1 MYFCNQTRT
10 ALITIKPFKAIRPS
24 RDKAYLVATRPYYA
38 YKKHVLE
45 AKLETNPYTF
55 LHVINPEFDAE
66 NKTKANTPERYQK
79 SRDKLN
85 EFLEQGIFIKE
96 DIESLYLYRQ
106 TKNGQEFLGLIG
118 GASVKEYNSGKIKK
132 HEATITAR
140 EKHFSEYL
148 KVVECNA
155 EPVLLFH
162 EENFELTSL
171 LNSLSE
177 ERPEYEF
184 STTEKIKHEI
194 WLITDKA
201 VIDNIQKYFAD
212 LSHVYIADGH
222 HRCASSARFG
232 DDSNTADD
240 SIQNHF
246 LAYFISE
253 KSMEIFDY
261 NRIVKDL
268 NGMSTLELLS
278 AVQKEFTLLE
288 VNDVQTHIRS
298 LHNILMYIEGKWFNL
313 KIKESLIDRSDPVK
327 SLDTA
332 VLTNYLLDPILGI
345 KDLKTDERINFI
357 SGTKGLDGIAESVDS
372 GKYKVGFALFP
383 VTPDQLKAVAD
394 NNEIMPPKST
404 WIEPKLRSGLT
415 MYPLE
420 ND

>member
-1 MYFCNQTRT
+1 M
-10 ALITIKPFKAIRPS
+10 ITIKPFRAIRPS

-55 LHVINPEFDAE
+55 LHVIHPEFHKD
-66 NKTKANTPERYQK
+66 NKTQPNTQERYQK

-85 EFLEQGIFIKE
+85 EFLEQGIFLNE
-96 DIESLYLYRQ
+96 EEETLYLYRQ
-106 TKNGQEFLGLIG
+106 TKNGHEFLGLIG
-118 GASVKEYNSGKIKK
+118 GASVKQYNEGLIKK
-132 HEATITAR
+132 HEATITSR

-148 KVVECNA
+148 KVVKCNA

-162 EENFELTSL
+162 EENLELSSY
-171 LNSLSE
+171 LNILSE

-184 STTEKIKHEI
+184 STTEKIKHEV
-194 WLITDKA
+194 WLINDADKIA
-201 VIDNIQKYFAD
+201 KIQEYYSKIG
-212 LSHVYIADGH
+212 HVYIADGH

-232 DDSNTADD
+232 NESNSSEE

-253 KSMEIFDY
+253 QSMEIFDY
-261 NRIVKDL
+261 NRLVKDL
-268 NGMSTLELLS
+268 NGMTTLELLT
-278 AVQKEFTLLE
+278 AVQKDFTLLE
-288 VNDVQTHIRS
+288 VSDVHTHNRS
-298 LHNILMYIEGKWFNL
+298 LHNILMYLEGKWFNL
-313 KIKESLIDRSDPVK
+313 KIKESLIDREDPVNG
-327 SLDTA
+327 LDTA
-332 VLTNYLLDPILGI
+332 LLTNYLLDPILNI

-357 SGTKGLDGIAESVDS
+357 SGTKGLEGIEEAVDN

-394 NNEIMPPKST
+394 NDAIMPPKST

-415 MYPLE
+415 MYPLG

>member
-1 MYFCNQTRT
+1 M
-10 ALITIKPFKAIRPS
+10 ITIKPFKAIRPS

-38 YKKHVLE
+38 YKKHVLQ
-45 AKLETNPYTF
+45 ANLETNPYTF
-55 LHVINPEFDAE
+55 LHVINPEFHADD
-66 NKTKANTPERYQK
+66 KTKPNTPERYQK

-96 DIESLYLYRQ
+96 ETETLYLYRQ
-106 TKNGQEFLGLIG
+106 TKNGHEFLGLIG
-118 GASVKEYNSGKIKK
+118 GASVDEYNNGKIKK

-162 EENFELTSL
+162 EENIELSSL
-171 LNSLSE
+171 LNLLAE
-177 ERPEYEF
+177 NRPEYEF
-184 STTEKIKHEI
+184 STTEKLKHEI
-194 WLITDKA
+194 WLISDPEK
-201 VIDNIQKYFAD
+201 IKEIQGFYSN

-232 DDSNTADD
+232 DESETAKD

-253 KSMEIFDY
+253 ESMEIFDY
-261 NRIVKDL
+261 NRLVNDM
-268 NGMSTLELLS
+268 NGLTTLEFLT
-278 AVQKEFTLLE
+278 AVQENFTLLE
-288 VNDVQTHIRS
+288 VTNVQSHIRS
-298 LHNILMYIEGKWFNL
+298 VHNILMYIEGKWFNL
-313 KIKESLIDRSDPVK
+313 KIKESLLDRSDPVK
-327 SLDTA
+327 GLDTA
-332 VLTNYLLDPILGI
+332 VLTDYLLDPILNI

-357 SGTKGLDGIAESVDS
+357 SGTKGLEGIMEDVDS
-372 GKYKVGFALFP
+372 GKNRIGFALFP

-394 NNEIMPPKST
+394 NNCIMPPKST

-415 MYPLE
+415 MYPLG